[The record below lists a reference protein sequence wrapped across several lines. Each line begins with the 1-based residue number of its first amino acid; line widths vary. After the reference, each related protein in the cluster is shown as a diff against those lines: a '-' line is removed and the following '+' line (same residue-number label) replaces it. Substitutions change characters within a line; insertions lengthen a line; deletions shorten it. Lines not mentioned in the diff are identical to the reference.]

1 LLFYLT
7 IYYKFLQI
15 LVDIFR
21 GRFLCVDC
29 LSRLS
34 FLSDAF
40 LVVFFRI
47 GLAKGISEFFLKIYK
62 EFFWKKFDS
71 DWNAVGLLFRP
82 AALALA
88 TQMEIRET
96 PSLFLSMLRHD
107 LNNPP

>member
-1 LLFYLT
+1 MQFGVFKNAITFSHLSLFYLT

-34 FLSDAF
+34 FLSAAF

-62 EFFWKKFDS
+62 EFFWKKFEWVGFVQS
-71 DWNAVGLLFRP
+71 AVLKCL
-82 AALALA
+82 
-88 TQMEIRET
+88 
-96 PSLFLSMLRHD
+96 
-107 LNNPP
+107 